1 MEFDGRK
8 WAEVGGCTV
17 SRTAL
22 TLAVITVVI
31 GGDEGRVHVGGVRD
45 GFAKAVSGKRHF
57 DSRKVLS
64 LGTFGEGRKSYLTVD
79 LPWEMLSFLA
89 GHNYF
94 RRPHFYAGGPRYPVP
109 LRHVRIGFGSFSR
122 FHKSS

>member
-1 MEFDGRK
+1 
-8 WAEVGGCTV
+8 VGGCTV
-17 SRTAL
+17 GRTAL

-31 GGDEGRVHVGGVRD
+31 GGDEGRVHVDGVRD

-64 LGTFGEGRKSYLTVD
+64 FGDLWGGEEELFNSRSPLGNAELRCRSQLLPSPAFLRWWDQVPSTLASYQK
-79 LPWEMLSFLA
+79 LA
-89 GHNYF
+89 
-94 RRPHFYAGGPRYPVP
+94 
-109 LRHVRIGFGSFSR
+109 LGSFSR